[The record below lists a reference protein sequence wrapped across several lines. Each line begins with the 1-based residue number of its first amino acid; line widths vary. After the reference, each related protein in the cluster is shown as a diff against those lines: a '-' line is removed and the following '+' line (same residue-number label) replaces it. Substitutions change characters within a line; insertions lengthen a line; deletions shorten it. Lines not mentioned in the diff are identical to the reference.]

1 MSGKTYRIGIAA
13 ALGLAAAAAWGGVQ
27 AADLKLVI
35 AGVQHGDGQLMVG
48 LFDQAE
54 GFPRRAP
61 VAGRL
66 LAASQRDAEGR
77 VSLVISGL
85 AAGQYAV
92 SVVHDRDGNGKLNTN
107 LMGLPTEPY
116 GFSGKPASFG
126 PPSFA
131 DASLRL
137 GDEGASVSIELTRAD

>member
-1 MSGKTYRIGIAA
+1 MSGKTYRIAA
-13 ALGLAAAAAWGGVQ
+13 ALGLAAATSWGDAQ
-27 AADLKLVI
+27 AAELKLVI
-35 AGVQHGDGQLMVG
+35 AGVHQDGGQLMVG
-48 LFDQAE
+48 LFDKAE
-54 GFPRRAP
+54 GFPNRAP

-66 LAASQRDAEGR
+66 LPASQRDAEGR
-77 VSLVISGL
+77 VSLVIGGL
-85 AAGQYAV
+85 AAGLYAV

-131 DASLRL
+131 DASLRV
-137 GDEGASVSIELTRAD
+137 GEEGASVSIELTRAD

>member
-1 MSGKTYRIGIAA
+1 MKGKTYRIAA
-13 ALGLAAAAAWGGVQ
+13 ALGLAAATSWGGAQ
-27 AADLKLVI
+27 AAELKLVI
-35 AGVQHGDGQLMVG
+35 AGVHHDGGQLMVG
-48 LFDQAE
+48 LFDKAE
-54 GFPRRAP
+54 GFPGRAP

-66 LAASQRDAEGR
+66 APASQRDAEGR
-77 VSLVISGL
+77 VSLVIGGL
-85 AAGQYAV
+85 AAGLYAV

-131 DASLRL
+131 DASVRV
-137 GDEGASVSIELTRAD
+137 GEEGASVSIELSRAD